1 MQTRIFPSSLLL
13 LSLVACTQSAVQS
26 TQPTPNASE
35 PDLSQSEE
43 SADSNDLLTSNSQS
57 SYGDPADALK
67 NWESNIG
74 PAVDANETASVT
86 DQGPTEIDFDGLEV
100 SAELVKPQG
109 ALLLDRKAPLG
120 IAMED
125 MAYEIASQAE
135 PVIGGLHSG
144 STGLGS
150 RQKSQS
156 RKARPSHGYGSGG
169 STFGTAVASPRPA
182 PSPQLNTEQY
192 TNYGVNDMTAAA
204 TDRFSTFSIDVDTAS
219 YTISRRKLQEGS
231 LPPTAS
237 VRVEEFVNYFPYS
250 YEAPSTDAPFAVHM
264 EAAPDPFND
273 GHHLFRV
280 GIKAQDLDLSNRKPV
295 HLTFLVDVSGSMSRP
310 DKIGLAKRSLRL
322 LTDQLRPGDTV
333 ALATYAGRVRAVL
346 DPTDVRHKSQIHSAI
361 EDLSSGGS
369 TAMNSGIQLAY
380 RMAQSGFVSGEENR
394 VIVLSDGDANV
405 GPSSH
410 QAILESIKGYASNGI
425 TLSTI
430 GFGMGNYKDTMMEQ
444 LANKG
449 DGNYYYIDSF
459 SEAKKVFG
467 KDLAGTLQVV
477 AKDVKI
483 QVEFNP
489 TAVATYRLIGYEN
502 RDIADKDFRND
513 KVDAGEIGTGHTVTA
528 LYDLVL
534 TEGGNEELATV
545 RIRNKKPGPD
555 SPAVEWMTAFDSDEL
570 ASRFSKASPDFRI
583 AVAAGTFAEL
593 LRGSPYAAE
602 VSWQELAALASEAQR
617 PGVSEDDEL
626 LSLIQKA
633 ASLSGARGPTAER

>member
-1 MQTRIFPSSLLL
+1 MQTRIFSSSLLL
-13 LSLVACTQSAVQS
+13 LTLSACTQSAEIQNQS
-26 TQPTPNASE
+26 VAPIYE
-35 PDLSQSEE
+35 P
-43 SADSNDLLTSNSQS
+43 
-57 SYGDPADALK
+57 K
-67 NWESNIG
+67 
-74 PAVDANETASVT
+74 TA
-86 DQGPTEIDFDGLEV
+86 IDFDGLEV
-100 SAELVKPQG
+100 SGELV
-109 ALLLDRKAPLG
+109 ANEESMADEMAP
-120 IAMED
+120 A
-125 MAYEIASQAE
+125 AE
-135 PVIGGLHSG
+135 PVTIFQGVGGLGLRGVGQGGGGSFGSG
-144 STGLGS
+144 SSAMGS
-150 RQKSQS
+150 ASSANRTQ
-156 RKARPSHGYGSGG
+156 RKARGRAAYRS
-169 STFGTAVASPRPA
+169 A
-182 PSPQLNTEQY
+182 PSPTYAPPPPQNTEQY
-192 TNYGVNDMTAAA
+192 TNYGVNDMTD
-204 TDRFSTFSIDVDTAS
+204 TTKDRFSTFSIDVDTAS

-231 LPPTAS
+231 LPPTSA
-237 VRVEEFVNYFPYS
+237 VRVEEFVNYFPYQ
-250 YEAPSTDAPFAVHM
+250 YAAPTTDMPFAVHM

-333 ALATYAGRVRAVL
+333 ALATYAGNVRAVL
-346 DPTDVRHKSQIHSAI
+346 DPTDVRHKSQIHAAI
-361 EDLSSGGS
+361 EDLSAGGS

-380 RMAQSGFVSGEENR
+380 GMAQSSYVAGEENR

-410 QAILESIKGYASNGI
+410 QDILKSIKGYAKNGI

-449 DGNYYYIDSF
+449 DGNYYYIDAF

-467 KDLAGTLQVV
+467 TNLAGTLQVI

-489 TAVATYRLIGYEN
+489 EAVSTYRLVGYEN
-502 RDIADKDFRND
+502 RDIADRDFRND

-534 TEGGNEELATV
+534 TGSDSEELATV

-555 SPAVEWMTAFDSDEL
+555 SPAVEWMTTFDTDEVNR
-570 ASRFSKASPDFRI
+570 RFSQASPDFRI
-583 AVAAGTFAEL
+583 AVAAATFAEI

-602 VSWQELAALASEAQR
+602 ITWEELASLASKAQR
-617 PGVSEDDEL
+617 RGVSEDDEL
-626 LSLIQKA
+626 LSLIQRA
-633 ASLSGARGPTAER
+633 AGLSGARGPTAER